1 MEPSPDE
8 FVFIEIHMR
17 PSVLT
22 ELRSAADRS
31 GMPVEDWLVQLLV
44 EGVAKVYQGGQV

>member
-1 MEPSPDE
+1 M
-8 FVFIEIHMR
+8 
-17 PSVLT
+17 LT

-44 EGVAKVYQGGQV
+44 EGVAKVYAERPADLDTGLAGLQAVAIDEDW

>member
-17 PSVLT
+17 RSVVA
-22 ELRSAADRS
+22 ELRSAARAV
-31 GMPVEDWLVQLLV
+31 GLPVEDWLVQLLID
-44 EGVAKVYQGGQV
+44 GVAKANQDGWV

>member
-17 PSVLT
+17 RSVVA
-22 ELRSAADRS
+22 ELRSAARRS
-31 GMPVEDWLVQLLV
+31 GQPVEDWLVQLLV
-44 EGVAKVYQGGQV
+44 DGVTRAHKGGRV